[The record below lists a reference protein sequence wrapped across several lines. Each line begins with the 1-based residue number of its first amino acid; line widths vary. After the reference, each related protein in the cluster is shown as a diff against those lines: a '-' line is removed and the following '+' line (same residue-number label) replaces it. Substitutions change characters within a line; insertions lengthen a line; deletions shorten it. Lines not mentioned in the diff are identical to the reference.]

1 MDAAIGNGLQFSLV
15 VGEFFVLVAQGF
27 ESFLDGFLGGAA
39 GGGVELF
46 LGAINLKER
55 VGVVVL
61 ARSQCE
67 FGPTKRCRLKIV
79 VIACAFR
86 LVHLRRG
93 SLHHQLNGAKLIA
106 ATVLLKRHTCS

>member
-15 VGEFFVLVAQGF
+15 VAEFFVLVAQGF

-55 VGVVVL
+55 VCVVVL

-67 FGPTKRCRLKIV
+67 FGRRC
-79 VIACAFR
+79 FR
-86 LVHLRRG
+86 CSGASRRG
-93 SLHHQLNGAKLIA
+93 RRHAR
-106 ATVLLKRHTCS
+106 VLPRRRRSW